1 MARRCTVR
9 ITANF
14 QRNLDS
20 IQAFLAEHDA
30 QRAFAELLGQLF
42 DTIIPNLESFPEI
55 GIDFLARVPRSRQGL
70 LRLDRLKGRLDR
82 SAVVRELIAGD
93 YLILYALRDPDVY
106 LLAIKH
112 HLQLSFDL
120 QGHWGRDD
128 SGG

>member
-1 MARRCTVR
+1 MARRCTVK

-20 IQAFLAEHDA
+20 IQAFLAENDA
-30 QRAFAELLGQLF
+30 QPAFRELLGQLF
-42 DTIIPNLESFPEI
+42 DSVIPNLESFPEM
-55 GIDFLARVPRSRQGL
+55 GIDFLARVPLSKRGL
-70 LRLDRLKGRLDR
+70 LRLDRLKARLDR
-82 SAVVRELIAGD
+82 SAVVRELIVGD

-120 QGHWGRDD
+120 HGHWGRDD
-128 SGG
+128 

>member
-30 QRAFAELLGQLF
+30 EPTFAELLGQLF
-42 DTIIPNLESFPEI
+42 DTIIPNLESFPEM
-55 GIDFLARVPRSRQGL
+55 GIDFLPRVPHSKQGL
-70 LRLDRLKGRLDR
+70 LRLDRLKAQLGR

-93 YLILYALRDPDVY
+93 YLILYALRDLDVY

-120 QGHWGRDD
+120 RGHWGRDD
-128 SGG
+128 

>member
-30 QRAFAELLGQLF
+30 QRAFAELLDQLF
-42 DTIIPNLESFPEI
+42 DTVIPNLESFPEL
-55 GIDFLARVPRSRQGL
+55 GIDFLARVPQSKQGL
-70 LRLDRLKGRLDR
+70 LRLDRLKARLDR

-93 YLILYALRDPDVY
+93 YLILYALRDLDVY

-128 SGG
+128 

>member
-30 QRAFAELLGQLF
+30 APAFAELLGQLF
-42 DTIIPNLESFPEI
+42 DTVIPNLESFPEM
-55 GIDFLARVPRSRQGL
+55 GMDFLARVPHSKQGL
-70 LRLDRLKGRLDR
+70 LRLDRLKARLDR
-82 SAVVRELIAGD
+82 SAVVRELIVGD
-93 YLILYALRDPDVY
+93 YLILYALRNLDLY

-128 SGG
+128 